1 MLILSNSNALI
12 AKKARLGKR
21 RQEEEEE
28 EKKKK
33 SNSGS

>member
-12 AKKARLGKR
+12 AKKARLGKWR
-21 RQEEEEE
+21 EEEEE
-28 EKKKK
+28 EKKK